1 MSAKRVPPRQGEL
14 TAEKAVFAPMLQQ
27 QKLDVTAHF
36 TDDVLNALTNAFF
49 EVVKTEHW
57 GKRDLAKISG
67 LNETGIG
74 HILAGRRKN
83 LTVETIA
90 LLARSMRKRPELI
103 LRDLRPKR
111 NNTAAE
117 MKACGYTQTNQSDAI
132 SAAAVSQQKQSYQVQ
147 SGASKRSLS
156 GLLVE
161 E

>member
-1 MSAKRVPPRQGEL
+1 MSKKGASLLQGEPTAGKAACAPMSA
-14 TAEKAVFAPMLQQ
+14 QQ
-27 QKLDVTAHF
+27 QLDAVAHF
-36 TDDVLNALTNAFF
+36 TDDVLAALTNAFF

-90 LLARSMRKRPELI
+90 LLARSMRKRPELV

-117 MKACGYTQTNQSDAI
+117 ITSCGYAQTNQAAVI
-132 SAAAVSQQKQSYQVQ
+132 TAAAASQDEQSYQMQ
-147 SGASKRSLS
+147 SSGATSKRTLS
-156 GLLVE
+156 DFLA
-161 E
+161 